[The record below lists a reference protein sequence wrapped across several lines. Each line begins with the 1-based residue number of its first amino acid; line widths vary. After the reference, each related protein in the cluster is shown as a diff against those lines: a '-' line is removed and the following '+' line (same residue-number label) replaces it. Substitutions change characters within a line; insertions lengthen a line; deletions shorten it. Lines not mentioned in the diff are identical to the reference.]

1 MNINPARSI
10 RRSVRP
16 ALLTGVLAA
25 FALLLGIVEARAEFS
40 VNDVTASIKNE
51 EMLVDFDLDL
61 TLSDQAEEALL
72 RGIPLIVTME
82 LELERDRS
90 LMWDTKITTWERHVE
105 ISYHA
110 LSERYLVQETGRGE
124 IENFLNLSTVMN
136 VIGKQRSLK
145 IPVPQLPTNP
155 EFNYSVR
162 VRAHLDSE
170 ALPTPLRLMAYL
182 SPSWRLTT
190 GWTQWP
196 VQH

>member
-1 MNINPARSI
+1 MNINPATSI
-10 RRSVRP
+10 RRSAP
-16 ALLTGVLAA
+16 KALLSAVLATC
-25 FALLLGIVEARAEFS
+25 ALLMGIAKAYAEFS
-40 VNDVTASIKNE
+40 VNEVTASIKNE

-61 TLSDQAEEALL
+61 ALSDQAEEALL
-72 RGIPLIVTME
+72 RGIPLIITIEV
-82 LELERDRS
+82 ELERDRP
-90 LMWDTKITTWERHVE
+90 LMWDTRITSWERHVE

-124 IENFLNLSTVMN
+124 IQNFLNLSTVMN

-155 EFNYSVR
+155 EINYQVK

-182 SPSWRLTT
+182 SPSWRLST
-190 GWTQWP
+190 GWTPWP